1 MDTHLLFLSHA
12 VGTET
17 VQEYV
22 HALSTSLFIGK
33 TRTSNITV
41 FIHLFQQSTF
51 YAEVIFYHI
60 CHFQF
65 PFFRGRGLAP
75 SPDSLLLVK
84 SEHLGE
90 PADSL
95 ASFEVER
102 KSTARIDVVH
112 DLGFLDK
119 PDTNG
124 VDQQR
129 KLGFTRSSQRVAG
142 ERSLD
147 FARDTAHFEVIARA
161 ERF

>member
-22 HALSTSLFIGK
+22 HALGTSLFIGK

-51 YAEVIFYHI
+51 YAEIIFYHI

-65 PFFRGRGLAP
+65 PFSEGRGLAP
-75 SPDSLLLVK
+75 SPDYLFLVK

-90 PADSL
+90 PVNSL

-102 KSTARIDVVH
+102 KSTARIDVIH
-112 DLGFLDK
+112 NLGFLDK
-119 PDTNG
+119 PHTNG
-124 VDQQR
+124 IDQQR
-129 KLGFTRSSQRVAG
+129 KLGFTRSSKRVAG
-142 ERSLD
+142 ERGFYL
-147 FARDTAHFEVIARA
+147 ARDTAHFEVVARA
-161 ERF
+161 ERL

>member
-22 HALSTSLFIGK
+22 HALGTSLFIGK

-65 PFFRGRGLAP
+65 PFSRG
-75 SPDSLLLVK
+75 
-84 SEHLGE
+84 
-90 PADSL
+90 
-95 ASFEVER
+95 ER
-102 KSTARIDVVH
+102 AFALSR
-112 DLGFLDK
+112 FLTQ
-119 PDTNG
+119 P
-124 VDQQR
+124 Q
-129 KLGFTRSSQRVAG
+129 SRVAPQ
-142 ERSLD
+142 
-147 FARDTAHFEVIARA
+147 VI
-161 ERF
+161 